1 MGNSFTML
9 VAVSVVLTVV
19 FLVFAEPMLRIFGA
33 SDNTIGY
40 ALNYMRIYALGTI
53 FVQVTWHE
61 RLYHRPGLH
70 GGGHSS

>member
-19 FLVFAEPMLRIFGA
+19 FLVFAEPWLRIFGA

-40 ALNYMRIYALGTI
+40 ALNYM
-53 FVQVTWHE
+53 
-61 RLYHRPGLH
+61 LH
-70 GGGHSS
+70 LCRAPSSSR